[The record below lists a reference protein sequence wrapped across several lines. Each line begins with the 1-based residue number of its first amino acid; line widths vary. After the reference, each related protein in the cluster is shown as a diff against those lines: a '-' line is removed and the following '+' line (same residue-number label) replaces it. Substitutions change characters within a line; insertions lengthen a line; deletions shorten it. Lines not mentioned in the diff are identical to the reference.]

1 MHVNCKR
8 NEAHVGHN
16 ATPQTLSPYVA
27 QVAPQAQRTARSIAI
42 KMSSM
47 TPNAMIETM
56 RRAETIPRKALNCG

>member
-16 ATPQTLSPYVA
+16 ATPQTLSSCVA
-27 QVAPQAQRTARSIAI
+27 QVAPKAQRTARSIAI

-47 TPNAMIETM
+47 TPNTMHETM
-56 RRAETIPRKALNCG
+56 RRAETIPRKALKRG